1 MFRNLTITA
10 LLLLLI
16 SLKPTLANGLDPTR
30 PLVGGA
36 TSQSKVVA
44 VNNQLVLQSIISQ
57 KNKTK
62 VIISGKLMATGDRIG
77 QYQLIKIHDNSVTMA
92 GPTEQLTLTIFS
104 DVVAESK

>member
-1 MFRNLTITA
+1 MFSKLTITA

-16 SLKPTLANGLDPTR
+16 STKSTLANGLDPTR

-36 TSQSKVVA
+36 IKQSKAVA

-57 KNKTK
+57 KNQTK
-62 VIISGKLMATGDRIG
+62 VIISGKLMTTGDRIG
-77 QYQLIKIHDNSVTMA
+77 QYQLVKIHQNSVTMA